1 MPQEMHRVETPARSS
16 REPTPLVLLRFDALP
31 AASFEYEIAV
41 PELPDDA
48 AADGDGIEEDAADA
62 AARRKAQAAA
72 RAEAEL
78 RLRSQ
83 VRSPVRFK

>member
-1 MPQEMHRVETPARSS
+1 MFTRKHVKSWR
-16 REPTPLVLLRFDALP
+16 RFDALP

-48 AADGDGIEEDAADA
+48 AADGEGIEEDAADA
-62 AARRKAQAAA
+62 AARRKAEAAA
-72 RAEAEL
+72 RAEAEM

-83 VRSPVRFK
+83 ARLATLLPSSCAVVAAEPC